1 MYVCMYVF
9 IYLFIY
15 LFIHLV
21 QFSVSSASTH
31 VSTWKILTTIQTQE
45 QENKAKKQEVNKGL
59 LNKSVIPM

>member
-1 MYVCMYVF
+1 MYVF

-15 LFIHLV
+15 LFIPLV

-45 QENKAKKQEVNKGL
+45 QENKAKKQEVNKG
-59 LNKSVIPM
+59 